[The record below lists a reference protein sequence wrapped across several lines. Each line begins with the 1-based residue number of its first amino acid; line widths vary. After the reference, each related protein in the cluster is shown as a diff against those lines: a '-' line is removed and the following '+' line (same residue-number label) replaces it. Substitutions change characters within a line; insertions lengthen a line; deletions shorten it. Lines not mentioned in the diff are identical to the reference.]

1 MDGLFEFLQDTAI
14 GYAIFDLLMY
24 STPLWLAVV
33 VGLLAG
39 WAWKPN
45 WAKLDG
51 AVNWVSS
58 IMPSSSF
65 PWFSSF
71 PVELGS
77 VQNLTNFQLPSLIT
91 WSDENETPEVTPV
104 QRALQPSVAKPY
116 ILTEKDLL
124 ELHQLLEEE
133 IDGPCW
139 VKVLER
145 SDTNIRFKGHR
156 RNSKKGHLMYR
167 TITIHEDIT
176 PEILRDFYWDDEFR
190 SNWDAMHFKSDLLEE
205 CKETGAMLVHWIRKF
220 PVVACY
226 RDYTIA
232 RRIWQ
237 LGDSYY
243 CICKGVPCTYITRRE
258 NAKKVDEFW
267 SSWRIQPAKSERD
280 GQLSASEI
288 TLFHYEDMGMP
299 RGIAKF
305 GVENGMWGTVK
316 RIDPGLRAY
325 LKYRASD
332 PPLSRY
338 VLLAHINTKL
348 TSLPCTLLQFL
359 EKQDGSTSSSS
370 SEVETNKCSSHN
382 KPAAAASPDVMI
394 SKLVVCV
401 GALALACSFD
411 RGFLMKAL
419 IFGVPR
425 RLVRRSRRVA

>member
-156 RNSKKGHLMYR
+156 RNSKV
-167 TITIHEDIT
+167 I
-176 PEILRDFYWDDEFR
+176 
-190 SNWDAMHFKSDLLEE
+190 
-205 CKETGAMLVHWIRKF
+205 
-220 PVVACY
+220 
-226 RDYTIA
+226 
-232 RRIWQ
+232 
-237 LGDSYY
+237 
-243 CICKGVPCTYITRRE
+243 
-258 NAKKVDEFW
+258 
-267 SSWRIQPAKSERD
+267 
-280 GQLSASEI
+280 
-288 TLFHYEDMGMP
+288 
-299 RGIAKF
+299 
-305 GVENGMWGTVK
+305 
-316 RIDPGLRAY
+316 
-325 LKYRASD
+325 
-332 PPLSRY
+332 
-338 VLLAHINTKL
+338 
-348 TSLPCTLLQFL
+348 
-359 EKQDGSTSSSS
+359 
-370 SEVETNKCSSHN
+370 
-382 KPAAAASPDVMI
+382 I
-394 SKLVVCV
+394 SF
-401 GALALACSFD
+401 S
-411 RGFLMKAL
+411 
-419 IFGVPR
+419 
-425 RLVRRSRRVA
+425 